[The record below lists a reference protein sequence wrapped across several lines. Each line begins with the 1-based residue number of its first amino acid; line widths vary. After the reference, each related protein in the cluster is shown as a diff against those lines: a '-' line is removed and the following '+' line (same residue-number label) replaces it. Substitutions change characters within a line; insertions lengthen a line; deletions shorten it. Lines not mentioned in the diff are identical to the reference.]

1 MEKLDL
7 HSLLTVAGIA
17 SAANHPLALDVPFL
31 LRDYASGR
39 CRIDPMPV
47 TAGPRDSGPQDI
59 HPNDLQYV
67 AHGST
72 IIAVQ
77 PIRGAIVS
85 GISAA
90 AEEWYG
96 LFNLDRIHS
105 TVATVA
111 GNPAVS
117 ALVLLMD
124 TPGGSVLG
132 LRAAADA
139 LMSLPAQRPKMQVLT
154 YTQRLAASA
163 GMYLAAATQ
172 AIHAAPGAYI
182 GSIGTVATLSDSTG
196 FWAKLGVDRRVYT
209 ADSELK
215 GIGMGPI
222 TDAHDE
228 HMAAT
233 VQQYSTEFKTWMSD
247 RRKLK
252 PAAMQGQAWEA
263 RLAPKGMADTA
274 TIPTFE
280 EFLAAMLGL

>member
-17 SAANHPLALDVPFL
+17 SAANHPLALDVPSL

-39 CRIDPMPV
+39 CRIAPMPV
-47 TAGPRDSGPQDI
+47 SAGPRDSGPQDI

-85 GISAA
+85 GISAD

-105 TVATVA
+105 TVAAV
-111 GNPAVS
+111 GRNPAVS
-117 ALVLLMD
+117 ALVLLLD

-139 LMSLPAQRPKMQVLT
+139 LMSMPAHRPVIA
-154 YTQRLAASA
+154 YSQRLAASA
-163 GMYLAAATQ
+163 GMYLAAAAQ
-172 AIHAAPGAYI
+172 EFHAAPGAYI

-209 ADSELK
+209 GDSSLK
-215 GIGMGPI
+215 SIGMGPI
-222 TDAHDE
+222 TAAHDE

-233 VQQYSTEFKTWMSD
+233 VQQYSTEFKTWMAD
-247 RRKLK
+247 RRQLK

-263 RLAPKGMADTA
+263 RLAPKGMADSA